1 LAHHAGAAFGSLSA
15 MWKSNRPY
23 VMRAHGFWDGEA
35 DALLLRRS
43 PQTAPLVLPYRAPR
57 PRGATNH
64 RTREEEAE
72 ASARQRT
79 RAVRLSREAIEA
91 SVAHEGL
98 SGLLHAL
105 QLLAVAAAP
114 DPRRK
119 SRLLVSI
126 HPPQQLRSRMPLRP
140 RPFSLLPRS
149 GPLHSRG
156 RVHRLRTSHGPP
168 SCAACSLLTDP
179 LPRRR

>member
-1 LAHHAGAAFGSLSA
+1 

-119 SRLLVSI
+119 SRLLVPI
-126 HPPQQLRSRMPLRP
+126 LRSSSARACRSDPG
-140 RPFSLLPRS
+140 PFPCC
-149 GPLHSRG
+149 HARG
-156 RVHRLRTSHGPP
+156 RSTAVEVLPP
-168 SCAACSLLTDP
+168 HVTRASLMRGLLIAD
-179 LPRRR
+179 